1 MKEARTQIIFV
12 ICFLVVWQIVYEMQA
27 FSELIFPSLKDIG
40 QSFIDGFREDSLFTF
55 TMYSMS
61 LILKGLAIGIIL
73 AFIFSSIAVVSKT
86 FKAINNLIF

>member
-73 AFIFSSIAVVSKT
+73 ACLFCSIAGVCKT
-86 FKAINNLIF
+86 F